1 MATIKDIAR
10 EAGVSIGTVDRVPHD
25 RGMVSP
31 DKARIPD
38 VMKELDYKPNHA
50 ARDLPSEKEI
60 KTWLLIPDDKG
71 SSFYLD
77 IKRVP

>member
-10 EAGVSIGTVDRVPHD
+10 EAGVSIGTVDRVLHD

-31 DKARIPD
+31 ETKARILD

-50 ARDLPSEKEI
+50 AQGLCHPKKEL
-60 KTWLLIPDDKG
+60 KTWLFDPG
-71 SSFYLD
+71 
-77 IKRVP
+77 

>member
-10 EAGVSIGTVDRVPHD
+10 EAGVSIGTVDRVLHD

-31 DKARIPD
+31 ETKARILD

-50 ARDLPSEKEI
+50 AQGLAIRKKKLK
-60 KTWLLIPDDKG
+60 LG
-71 SSFYLD
+71 F
-77 IKRVP
+77 